1 MGIWCLVPQMKS
13 HSRSLQSPALI
24 SDGEV
29 IPAFLLAPRLES
41 LPGPQP
47 LAHKLVR
54 GPRAGLSL
62 QGCMNELMRR
72 G

>member
-1 MGIWCLVPQMKS
+1 MGIWRLASQIKS
-13 HSRSLQSPALI
+13 RPRSLQSPALI

-29 IPAFLLAPRLES
+29 IPAFLLVPRLES
-41 LPGPQP
+41 LPEPQP
-47 LAHKLVR
+47 LAEKLVR

-62 QGCMNELMRR
+62 QGYMNELMRR